1 MTRSSRRGT
10 LRRGALLAAL
20 LLAAWFVL
28 GSTGSASAHTELV
41 HTDPAQ
47 GTRLK
52 GVPLQ
57 VVLTYGE
64 PVSLHDVTVTT
75 AGHEL
80 PLTAV
85 PGKEDAVAVDLRGVT
100 RAEKLVLAWRVVD
113 EADGHETHGRLA
125 WPVRAAA
132 GTADSTPAASP
143 SSTQQQAAASG
154 PRDLGVVDGL
164 ARTSR
169 LVGYVALALLAG
181 GLFFIAALW
190 PAGAGVRRTR
200 LLLGGAVTVGL
211 LSSFASAC
219 LVLWRIDGH
228 ISLDGALHG
237 PLGEDYGR
245 PVAVL
250 VLLWLLASVVVVA
263 LAQGGAATARS
274 LPWRVGAL
282 VVAGGMLRAT
292 GMSGHAAEASSGWA
306 TLADLLHLVAISAWF
321 GGLVVVLSCLIPSSG
336 PAEVRRIVGRFSV
349 VAQVSV
355 ALIVGSGVILLWQ
368 VAGGPGVLF
377 TTHYGRVL
385 ALKLGLF
392 GLVLTAALFSKR
404 WLDRSVGSSG
414 RRTGNVRPLTASVA
428 AESAL
433 VLAVLGAASVLVTS
447 SPGV

>member
-1 MTRSSRRGT
+1 VLTP
-10 LRRGALLAAL
+10 L
-20 LLAAWFVL
+20 LLAAVFLL
-28 GSTGSASAHTELV
+28 GTAGPAAAHTELV
-41 HTDPAQ
+41 GTDPVQ
-47 GTRLK
+47 GTKLH

-57 VVLTYGE
+57 VVMTFSE
-64 PVSLHDVTVTT
+64 PVTLRGVTITT
-75 AGHEL
+75 AGREL
-80 PLTAV
+80 PVTSV
-85 PGKEDAVAVDLRGVT
+85 PGKEAAVAVDLRGVT
-100 RAEKLVLAWRVVD
+100 RSGKLVLDWRMID
-113 EADGHETHGRLA
+113 AADGHETHGSLS
-125 WPVRAAA
+125 WPVVAAA
-132 GTADSTPAASP
+132 GTVDSTPTASP
-143 SSTQQQAAASG
+143 SASPVREAAAG
-154 PRDLGVVDGL
+154 GAPRDLGLVDGL
-164 ARTSR
+164 ARASR
-169 LVGYVALALLAG
+169 LLGYVALAILAG
-181 GLFFIAALW
+181 GLFFVSALW

-200 LLLGGAVTVGL
+200 VVLGGAVGVGL

-219 LVLWRIDGH
+219 LVLWRIDGRV
-228 ISLDGALHG
+228 SLDGALHG

-263 LAQGGAATARS
+263 LLQGGATTARS

-292 GMSGHAAEASSGWA
+292 GMSGHAAESSSGWA
-306 TLADLLHLVAISAWF
+306 SLADLLHLVAISAWF
-321 GGLVVVLSCLIPSSG
+321 GGLVVVLSCLIPSTEID
-336 PAEVRRIVGRFSV
+336 EVRRVVRRFSV

-355 ALIVGSGVILLWQ
+355 ALIVGSGLILLWQ
-368 VAGGPGVLF
+368 VAGGPGVLL

-385 ALKLGLF
+385 AVKLGLF

-404 WLDRSVGSSG
+404 WLDRSVGSSN